1 MTNQRTSLF
10 LLLFIAFTLLLL
22 SSCNRIPFM
31 PRLEI
36 DSFPES
42 NDSIETMEVK
52 GVVYTRVVNPQAA
65 LDPEAPPALW
75 VPASVYQSGKY
86 VAYTADL
93 LKLAAEPESADS
105 SLTDDSDSNL
115 QAGTDLESGA
125 TGEEQLTETTPT
137 IPPLRRRAL
146 LFPSRCSRQHPEIA
160 TLLSLEL
167 ENKLPLR
174 IADCHDQS
182 ILDKAYILNQRT
194 EISDLIRTWLKHS
207 SGAPTVQFVI
217 FLTTSPGR
225 NYQYYTCTWIDAQT
239 GNNVASF
246 TFRATLKGQLLPP
259 LVPNDPIPLL
269 RLIESTPWWCR
280 INKRDKEDSYLLEA
294 GHRSDLRYGRELQV
308 FRQATSVMDPKNKKN
323 LGFVFTEPVGF
334 VTVVDFF
341 GDDGSLAQAR
351 TPLSDDFNQA
361 YAVKITEVEE
371 NTEKEPTPE

>member
-1 MTNQRTSLF
+1 MTNQRLA
-10 LLLFIAFTLLLL
+10 LLPLLFIISSLLLL
-22 SSCNRIPFM
+22 SSCNRIPFI

-75 VPASVYQSGKY
+75 VPATVYRSGKY
-86 VAYTADL
+86 LAYTADL
-93 LKLAAEPESADS
+93 PKLAAETK
-105 SLTDDSDSNL
+105 LTDGSLSGDPD
-115 QAGTDLESGA
+115 TDLQTASGTGLKA
-125 TGEEQLTETTPT
+125 DTTGEEQLTETPPT

-146 LFPSRCSRQHPEIA
+146 LFPSRTSRQHPEIA

-174 IADCHDQS
+174 IADCHDQTL
-182 ILDKAYILNQRT
+182 LDKARMLNQRP
-194 EISDLIRTWLKHS
+194 EVSGLIKTWLKNS
-207 SGAPTVQFVI
+207 SGAPTVQFII

-225 NYQYYTCTWIDAQT
+225 NYQYHTCTWVDAQT
-239 GNNVASF
+239 GDNVASF
-246 TFRATLKGQLLPP
+246 TFRSTLRGQLLQP
-259 LVPNDPIPLL
+259 LVPNDPVPLL

-280 INKRDKEDSYLLEA
+280 IIKRDKENLYVLEA

-308 FRQATSVMDPKNKKN
+308 FRRATSIKDPKNKKN

-341 GDDGSLAQAR
+341 GADGSLAQAR

-361 YAVKITEVEE
+361 YAVKITETEE
-371 NTEKEPTPE
+371 NTEK